1 MKIVYLGTPDFAV
14 LPLKKIF
21 DAGYEILGVVTQPDK
36 AVGRKQILTPSPV
49 KETALELGLKVY
61 QYDKIRD
68 EGVEDL
74 KNLKPD
80 LMVTCA
86 YGQILSQEILDI
98 PTLGTINIHASLLPK
113 LRGSSPIQWSIINGN
128 KTTGVTIMMTELGI
142 DTGDI
147 ILKKELSIGDDE
159 TAGELFD
166 RLSVLGAD
174 AIIDA
179 LELFNSGNVIKT
191 PQNHND
197 ATFTKMLKKDSGKI
211 DFNKSAQEVHNLV
224 RGLNP
229 WPIAFTNINGEVIKI
244 YKTRVLDGSD
254 TAGKII
260 KCDEKNGLIIAC
272 KDGFIE
278 VLELQRAGG
287 KRLNSKD
294 FLRGFKISEGTL
306 IND

>member
-49 KETALELGLKVY
+49 KQTALELGLKVL

-113 LRGSSPIQWSIINGN
+113 LRGSSPIQWSIINGD
-128 KTTGVTIMMTELGI
+128 KVTGVTIMMTELGI

-147 ILKKELSIGDDE
+147 ILKKELTIGTDE

-174 AIIDA
+174 AIIEA
-179 LELFNSGNVIKT
+179 LELFKNNKVVKT
-191 PQNHND
+191 PQNHSE
-197 ATFTKMLKKDSGKI
+197 ATFTKMLKKEFGKI
-211 DFNKSAQEVHNLV
+211 DFNNDAKVIHNLV

-229 WPIAFTNINGEVIKI
+229 WPIAFTSLNGEVIKI
-244 YKTRVLDGSD
+244 YKTKVIKGEDVPS
-254 TAGKII
+254 KIV

-272 KDGFIE
+272 KKDFIE

-287 KRLNSKD
+287 KRMNAKD
-294 FLRGFKISEGTL
+294 FLRGFKVSEGTI

>member
-36 AVGRKQILTPSPV
+36 AVGRKQILTSSPV
-49 KETALELGLKVY
+49 KQTAIELGLKVL

-74 KNLKPD
+74 KTLKPD

-113 LRGSSPIQWSIINGN
+113 LRGSSPIQWSIINGDEI
-128 KTTGVTIMMTELGI
+128 TGITIMMTELGI

-147 ILKKELSIGDDE
+147 ILKKELTIGADE

-166 RLSVLGAD
+166 RLSVLGAN
-174 AIIDA
+174 AIIEA
-179 LELFNSGNVIKT
+179 LELFKNNKVVKT
-191 PQNHND
+191 PQNHSE
-197 ATFTKMLKKDSGKI
+197 ATFTKMLKKEFGKI
-211 DFNKSAQEVHNLV
+211 DFNNDAKVIHNLV

-229 WPIAFTNINGEVIKI
+229 WPVAFTSLNGEVIKI
-244 YKTRVLDGSD
+244 YKTKVIKGEDVP
-254 TAGKII
+254 GKIV

-272 KDGFIE
+272 KKDFIE

-287 KRLNSKD
+287 KRMNAKD
-294 FLRGFKISEGTL
+294 FLRGFKVCEGTI

>member
-1 MKIVYLGTPDFAV
+1 MKVVFLGTPDFAV
-14 LPLKKIF
+14 NTLKEIISSRH
-21 DAGYEILGVVTQPDK
+21 EILAVVTQPDK
-36 AVGRKQILTPSPV
+36 PVGRSSKLVFSPV
-49 KETALELGLKVY
+49 KQVAVENSLPVL
-61 QYDKIRD
+61 QFNKIRL
-68 EGVEDL
+68 EGVDALKDL
-74 KNLKPD
+74 QPD
-80 LMVTCA
+80 IMVTCA
-86 YGQILSQEILDI
+86 FGQILSQEILDI

-113 LRGSSPIQWSIINGN
+113 LRGSSPIQWSIINGD

-147 ILKKELSIGDDE
+147 VLKKELSIGDDE

-174 AIIDA
+174 AIIEA
-179 LELFNSGNVIKT
+179 LELFNNGNATKT
-191 PQNHND
+191 PQNHSE

-229 WPIAFTNINGEVIKI
+229 WPIAFANINGEVIKI
-244 YKTRVLDGSD
+244 YKTKVLDGLD

-294 FLRGFKISEGTL
+294 FLRGYKITEGTI

>member
-49 KETALELGLKVY
+49 KETALELGLKVF

-68 EGVEDL
+68 QGVEDL

-113 LRGSSPIQWSIINGN
+113 LRGSSPIQWSIINGD

-147 ILKKELSIGDDE
+147 VLKKELSIGDDE

-174 AIIDA
+174 AIIEA
-179 LELFNSGNVIKT
+179 LELFNNGNAKKT
-191 PQNHND
+191 PQNHSE

-229 WPIAFTNINGEVIKI
+229 WPIAFANINGEVIKI
-244 YKTRVLDGSD
+244 YKTKVLDGLD

-294 FLRGFKISEGTL
+294 FLRGYKITEGTI

>member
-36 AVGRKQILTPSPV
+36 AVGRKQIFTPSPV
-49 KETALELGLKVY
+49 KQTALELGLKVL

-113 LRGSSPIQWSIINGN
+113 LRGSSPIQWSIINGD
-128 KTTGVTIMMTELGI
+128 KVTGVTIMMTELGI

-147 ILKKELSIGDDE
+147 ILKKELTIGTDE

-174 AIIDA
+174 AIIEA
-179 LELFNSGNVIKT
+179 LELFKNNKVVKT
-191 PQNHND
+191 PQNHSE
-197 ATFTKMLKKDSGKI
+197 ATFTKMLKKEFGKI
-211 DFNKSAQEVHNLV
+211 DFNNDAKVIHNLV

-229 WPIAFTNINGEVIKI
+229 WPIAFTSLNGEVIKI
-244 YKTRVLDGSD
+244 YKTKVIKGEDAS
-254 TAGKII
+254 GKIV

-272 KDGFIE
+272 KKDFIE

-287 KRLNSKD
+287 KRMNAKD
-294 FLRGFKISEGTL
+294 FLRGFKVSEGTI

>member
-36 AVGRKQILTPSPV
+36 AVGRKQILTSSPV
-49 KETALELGLKVY
+49 KQTAIELGLKVL

-74 KNLKPD
+74 KTLKPD

-113 LRGSSPIQWSIINGN
+113 LRGSSPIQWSIINGDEI
-128 KTTGVTIMMTELGI
+128 TGITIMMTELGI

-147 ILKKELSIGDDE
+147 ILKKELTIGADE

-174 AIIDA
+174 AIIEA
-179 LELFNSGNVIKT
+179 LELFKNNKVVKT
-191 PQNHND
+191 PQNHSE
-197 ATFTKMLKKDSGKI
+197 ATFTKMLKKEFGKI
-211 DFNKSAQEVHNLV
+211 DFNNDAKVIHNLV

-229 WPIAFTNINGEVIKI
+229 WPVAFTSLNGEVIKI
-244 YKTRVLDGSD
+244 YKTKVIKGEDVP
-254 TAGKII
+254 GKIV

-272 KDGFIE
+272 KKDFIE

-287 KRLNSKD
+287 KRMNAKD
-294 FLRGFKISEGTL
+294 FLRGFKVCEGTI

>member
-36 AVGRKQILTPSPV
+36 AVGRKQILTSSPV
-49 KETALELGLKVY
+49 KQTAIELGLKVL

-74 KNLKPD
+74 KTLKPD

-113 LRGSSPIQWSIINGN
+113 LRGSSPIQWSIINGDEI
-128 KTTGVTIMMTELGI
+128 TGITIMMTELGI

-147 ILKKELSIGDDE
+147 ILKKELTIGADE

-174 AIIDA
+174 AIIEA
-179 LELFNSGNVIKT
+179 LELFKNNKVVKT
-191 PQNHND
+191 PQNHNE
-197 ATFTKMLKKDSGKI
+197 ATFTKMLKKEFGKI
-211 DFNKSAQEVHNLV
+211 DFNNDAKVIHNLV

-229 WPIAFTNINGEVIKI
+229 WPVAFTSLNGEVIKI
-244 YKTRVLDGSD
+244 YKTKVIKGEDVP
-254 TAGKII
+254 GKIV

-272 KDGFIE
+272 KKDFIE

-287 KRLNSKD
+287 KRMNAKD
-294 FLRGFKISEGTL
+294 FLRGFKVCEGTI

>member
-49 KETALELGLKVY
+49 KQTALELGLKVL

-74 KNLKPD
+74 KTLKPD

-113 LRGSSPIQWSIINGN
+113 LRGSSPIQWSIINGDEI
-128 KTTGVTIMMTELGI
+128 TGITIMMTELGI

-147 ILKKELSIGDDE
+147 ILKKELTIGTDE

-174 AIIDA
+174 AIIEA
-179 LELFNSGNVIKT
+179 LELFKNNKVVKT
-191 PQNHND
+191 PQNHSE
-197 ATFTKMLKKDSGKI
+197 ATFTKMLKKEFGKI
-211 DFNKSAQEVHNLV
+211 DFNNDAKDIHNLV

-229 WPIAFTNINGEVIKI
+229 WPIAFTSLNGEVIKI
-244 YKTRVLDGSD
+244 YKTKVIKGEDVP
-254 TAGKII
+254 GKIV

-272 KDGFIE
+272 KKDFIE

-287 KRLNSKD
+287 KRMNAKD
-294 FLRGFKISEGTL
+294 FLRGFKVSEGTI